1 MTGDFYILDGKEVV
15 KVAGLEEWSR
25 RVDLSNRH
33 VDVTEVGNGVV
44 VSTVFLG
51 VDHRHTIFGEGPPLL
66 FETMVF
72 NDYGDDGTQERHSTW
87 EEAEAGHARIV
98 AEQRQRLS
106 A

>member
-1 MTGDFYILDGKEVV
+1 MSEFYVLKDRDVV
-15 KVAGLEEWSR
+15 PVATLEEWAQR
-25 RVDLSNRH
+25 MAGVDRH
-33 VDVTEVGNGVV
+33 IAVTEVTPGVI
-44 VSTVFLG
+44 VSTIFLG
-51 VDHRHTIFGEGPPLL
+51 VDHRHRILGNGSPLL

-72 NDYGDDGTQERHSTW
+72 NDYGDDGTQMRYSTW